1 MPPDKRNATWA
12 KILSAKKQRTKAPK
26 SAEERT
32 EMVLPR
38 IERMEHD
45 AGITPS
51 RFDLLQDNNLAV

>member
-1 MPPDKRNATWA
+1 
-12 KILSAKKQRTKAPK
+12 
-26 SAEERT
+26 
-32 EMVLPR
+32 MVLPC